1 MTTTA
6 HAGFQVTGWDEQTYE
21 DLEGRAKL
29 TRADVTQ
36 TFSGDIEGEGAVT
49 WLMAYTADDAADY
62 VGIQRITGRL
72 GGREGTVVLTTTGR
86 FDGKVA
92 AGTWSVVAGSGRDGL
107 AGISGSGEF
116 SAPLAGEPTVTLDY
130 DLA

>member
-49 WLMAYTADDAADY
+49 WLMAYTADDAATTS
-62 VGIQRITGRL
+62 GSSASP
-72 GGREGTVVLTTTGR
+72 GG
-86 FDGKVA
+86 
-92 AGTWSVVAGSGRDGL
+92 WVVARARS
-107 AGISGSGEF
+107 S
-116 SAPLAGEPTVTLDY
+116 
-130 DLA
+130 